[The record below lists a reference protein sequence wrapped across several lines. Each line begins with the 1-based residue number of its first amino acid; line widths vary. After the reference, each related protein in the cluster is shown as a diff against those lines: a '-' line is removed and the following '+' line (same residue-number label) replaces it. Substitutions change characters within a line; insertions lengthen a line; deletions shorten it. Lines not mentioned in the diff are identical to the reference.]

1 MFAENCPVNDYNE
14 LMLNEIDRQTISL
27 SAIDD
32 IPHEVQLSDK
42 QLETIMAKTI
52 GCTGNLA
59 SVFKLKIG
67 TQVMLTC
74 NITIEDR
81 LVNGSVGK
89 VMRIEH
95 KRNTV
100 KVIYVKFDAQKC

>member
-1 MFAENCPVNDYNE
+1 
-14 LMLNEIDRQTISL
+14 
-27 SAIDD
+27 
-32 IPHEVQLSDK
+32 
-42 QLETIMAKTI
+42 MAKKI
-52 GCTGNLA
+52 GYTKNLA
-59 SVFKLKIG
+59 SVLKLKIG

-81 LVNGSVGK
+81 LVNGLVGK

-100 KVIYVKFDAQKC
+100 KIIYIKFDDQNSDLPTMQSDIIARQQHLVPITKC